1 MSSRQPPVT
10 HIILLPISTSH
21 SLAISHD
28 WRRGSEESELDSY
41 FSESILGLL
50 YCIRCPP
57 FAAMALTSLPL
68 SPPALPPMRHRLLSS
83 SGNFLPLLN
92 ELDALTRLLRSQ
104 ESWAVTLVIASH
116 STNGSCGT
124 SSRRLQENLPR
135 LARTPLRLLAS
146 LSPHTNR
153 HRLRMRS
160 PPTATALP

>member
-1 MSSRQPPVT
+1 MT

-68 SPPALPPMRHRLLSS
+68 FPPALPPMRHRLLSS

-92 ELDALTRLLRSQ
+92 ESDATANRLLRSQ

-116 STNGSCGT
+116 STNGSCGA
-124 SSRRLQENLPR
+124 SRGLQENLPR
-135 LARTPLRLLAS
+135 LARTPLRLLAF
-146 LSPHTNR
+146 LCPTRTNR